1 MSYLDF
7 WTQKSVF
14 GLDQDHPKFGIILS
28 KIRIEL
34 VVIKSHF
41 WPGFLA
47 ITINRIQFWNTICAQ
62 NLGLF
67 KAKSILK
74 HTFYAQGH
82 FTLIP
87 SKQDYNDWM
96 DHPDSNRK
104 QLKVNFQALFYN

>member
-34 VVIKSHF
+34 AVIKSHF

-47 ITINRIQFWNTICAQ
+47 ITINRIQFWNSICAQ

-74 HTFYAQGH
+74 PTFYAQGH

>member
-1 MSYLDF
+1 MLSTLTFGQDF
-7 WTQKSVF
+7 WPLPSIEYSFETVF
-14 GLDQDHPKFGIILS
+14 VP
-28 KIRIEL
+28 
-34 VVIKSHF
+34 V
-41 WPGFLA
+41 
-47 ITINRIQFWNTICAQ
+47 CAQ